1 MISNFQGSVMGR
13 LLLVGF
19 HHFPFNL
26 SLLVEEGRPMELHG
40 TPREIPAEQI
50 VDQASPI
57 EAGTMGC
64 HQSNYVAQSVW
75 KLGRSGLDQPLES
88 ALEAT
93 ALVSD
98 PRHDLGQWLASI
110 NGIQSEQG
118 CGEPVGIE
126 LIRGYPRG
134 QGPAERDREIGLVQR
149 FPCLPTQSC
158 SLSPIKPLERFDK
171 AP

>member
-26 SLLVEEGRPMELHG
+26 SLVVEEGRPMELHG

-88 ALEAT
+88 ALHAT
-93 ALVSD
+93 SLVSD

-126 LIRGYPRG
+126 LIRGYPWG

-149 FPCLPTQSC
+149 FACLPTQSC
-158 SLSPIKPLERFDK
+158 SLSPIKPLE
-171 AP
+171 